1 MLKNISFGE
10 SWSKLGLKATKMVT
24 HRKVSCKYGNDCL
37 YKTMLA
43 VLEFFKL
50 QGVLNSITLISS
62 YVSCNYIWRMGTY
75 TYFLSEM
82 YLIYKNLS
90 VATSLW

>member
-10 SWSKLGLKATKMVT
+10 SWSKLGLKATKMET
-24 HRKVSCKYGNDCL
+24 HRKVSCKYGNNCL

-62 YVSCNYIWRMGTY
+62 YVKVLAVIIVGGWEYIRISFPRCM
-75 TYFLSEM
+75 
-82 YLIYKNLS
+82 
-90 VATSLW
+90 